1 MGTLSDDD
9 QGDNVLGLSPFG
21 RVQVALA
28 NGTRRRLDD
37 MYSTVLASPM
47 TVLVLLLIITAFF
60 AQQGLD
66 FQDQI
71 EDDVEIFLPEG
82 APSTKLL
89 LEVEKEWSTDIA
101 IIYIQTPNAFS
112 TNNVENITSESY
124 LREIS
129 WVEGDDHN
137 IGGDSTGRGIDYD
150 KIDHGE
156 NDGVMWIISPAQVI
170 KEINSADGRFNNS
183 MCEHGIN
190 TRIPIQIDC
199 NLPGGGEYAIPD
211 QTRIDQII
219 EESNGGFDALFKD
232 TNDMDPTVDSDKDGN
247 YTNDQDGDG
256 IWDTAA
262 IIIGMHSDPK
272 VTDDYANFDELHAH
286 FQKVIDARPNDMAN
300 TEMTVTGLTKVLEDI
315 SEEIYKDLLMILPWS
330 VFFTIL
336 FISAIH
342 RSLKVVV
349 ITGTPIMMA
358 LSVTFGIS
366 VIMDVHLTPM
376 IVATFP
382 ILIGLGVDYALHM
395 VNRIE
400 EVRRKKIDACNDE
413 NERRRRQGKPPEE
426 VPDIWDA
433 NFYKECILEM
443 ASSTGVAVFLS
454 AMTTII
460 GFSVLILPSIVP
472 ITPIRSV
479 GLTLVIGIISTLI
492 FSIILVPT
500 LAWLTK
506 FNKRTNPQVWGGI
519 SKIPIKGF
527 LVIILLTGAVT
538 TLGLLSLDEMNEPI
552 SGSSEAPD
560 GIESLDALAEYSRQF
575 GSGQT
580 SLFIYHAEDRTHE
593 NNTDQIRDLPVLDSI
608 DLLESRIDAI
618 DSTNTTSIITFLRTI
633 PATITLADGV
643 TLYEGSLW
651 DLLHDPCW
659 ESTDPISDPECAVW
673 LILELTCPPSS
684 GNIEVLECRQA
695 LRTDM
700 VDVVFDTLTD
710 EVKSMLLN
718 EAGTK
723 AIVYVTQPYMNLNVA
738 GVLRDEIDGILSEEQ
753 ALPDT
758 RTSLLT
764 GGLPVSL
771 DINKGIHDTQ
781 NQTTIIT
788 LIILT
793 IVLCFVFKSIRLGLY
808 SMIPVAV
815 VILWQPLL
823 MQNPDVSINI
833 FTVMIGTIVFGIGVD
848 DSIHVMHRIQE
859 EGETPNGIATSIE
872 ETGQTIFET
881 TFTTVAGISAGFLAA
896 FPGLENFFMIMCML
910 IFFAFLTSAF
920 LLPAIFTLEHSIR
933 AKIRGEGSW
942 VDFGDGISLAS
953 ELSMTPLDA
962 LLED

>member
-1 MGTLSDDD
+1 MGASSDDD
-9 QGDNVLGLSPFG
+9 QGDNFLELSPLG
-21 RVQVALA
+21 KVQSALA
-28 NGTRRRLDD
+28 NGTMRRLDN
-37 MYSTVLASPM
+37 MYSTVIASPM

-101 IIYIQTPNAFS
+101 IIYVQTPNAFS
-112 TNNVENITSESY
+112 TKSVENITSESY

-129 WVEGDDHN
+129 WVEGDDLN

-156 NDGVMWIISPAQVI
+156 NDGVLWIISPAQVI

-183 MCEHGIN
+183 MCLHGVN

-232 TNDMDPTVDSDKDGN
+232 TNDMDPTVDSDGDGDYN
-247 YTNDQDGDG
+247 NDQDGDG

-286 FQKVIDARPNDMAN
+286 FQEVIDARPDDMKN

-358 LSVTFGIS
+358 LAVTFGIS

-400 EVRRKKIDACNDE
+400 EVRRKKIDTLTDD

-433 NFYKECILEM
+433 TFYKECILEM

-460 GFSVLILPSIVP
+460 GFSVLMAPTIVP

-527 LVIILLTGAVT
+527 LMIILLAGGVT

-552 SGSSEAPD
+552 TGSSEAPE

-580 SLFIYHAEDRTHE
+580 SLFIYHAEDRPTE

-608 DLLESRIDAI
+608 DLLENRIDAI

-633 PATITLADGV
+633 PATITLTDGV

-651 DLLHDPCW
+651 DLLHEPCW
-659 ESTDPISDPECAVW
+659 ESNDPIECNLW
-673 LILELTCPPSS
+673 LGLELTGPE
-684 GNIEVLECRQA
+684 GRKG
-695 LRTDM
+695 LRKDM
-700 VDVVFDTLTD
+700 VNVVFDTLTD

-718 EAGTK
+718 EDGTK

-738 GVLRDEIDGILSEEQ
+738 GELRDEIDGMLSEEQ
-753 ALPDT
+753 DLEGT

-823 MQNPDVSINI
+823 MQSPDVSINI

-942 VDFGDGISLAS
+942 VNFGDGISLAS
-953 ELSMTPLDA
+953 EVSMNPLDA
-962 LLED
+962 ILDD

>member
-1 MGTLSDDD
+1 MGASSDDD
-9 QGDNVLGLSPFG
+9 QGDNFLELSPLG
-21 RVQVALA
+21 KVQSALA
-28 NGTRRRLDD
+28 NGTMRRLDN

-101 IIYIQTPNAFS
+101 IIYVQTPNAFS
-112 TNNVENITSESY
+112 TKSIENITSESY

-129 WVEGDDHN
+129 WVEGDDLN

-156 NDGVMWIISPAQVI
+156 NDGVLWIISPAQVI

-183 MCEHGIN
+183 MCLHGVN

-211 QTRIDQII
+211 QARIDQII

-232 TNDMDPTVDSDKDGN
+232 TNDMDPTVDSDGDGDYN
-247 YTNDQDGDG
+247 NDQDGDG

-286 FQKVIDARPNDMAN
+286 FQEVIDARPDDMTN

-358 LSVTFGIS
+358 LAVTFGIS

-400 EVRRKKIDACNDE
+400 EVRRKKIDTLTDD

-433 NFYKECILEM
+433 TFYKECILEM

-460 GFSVLILPSIVP
+460 GFSVLMAPTIVP

-506 FNKRTNPQVWGGI
+506 FNKRTNPQVWGEI

-527 LVIILLTGAVT
+527 LMIILLAGGVT

-552 SGSSEAPD
+552 SGSSEAPE

-580 SLFIYHAEDRTHE
+580 SLFIYHAEDRPNE

-608 DLLESRIDAI
+608 DLLENRIDAI

-633 PATITLADGV
+633 PATITLTDGV

-651 DLLHDPCW
+651 DLLHEPCW
-659 ESTDPISDPECAVW
+659 ESNDPIECNLW
-673 LILELTCPPSS
+673 LGLELTGPE
-684 GNIEVLECRQA
+684 GRKG
-695 LRTDM
+695 LRKDM
-700 VDVVFDTLTD
+700 VNVVFDTLTD

-718 EAGTK
+718 EDGTK

-738 GVLRDEIDGILSEEQ
+738 GELRDEIDGMLSEEQ
-753 ALPDT
+753 DLEGT

-793 IVLCFVFKSIRLGLY
+793 IVLCFIFKSVRLGIY

>member
-9 QGDNVLGLSPFG
+9 QGDNFLELSPLG
-21 RVQVALA
+21 KVQSALA
-28 NGTRRRLDD
+28 NGTMRRLDN
-37 MYSTVLASPM
+37 MYSTVIASPM

-101 IIYIQTPNAFS
+101 IIYVQTPNAFS
-112 TNNVENITSESY
+112 TKNVENITSESY

-129 WVEGDDHN
+129 WVEGDDLN

-156 NDGVMWIISPAQVI
+156 NDGVLWIISPAQVI

-183 MCEHGIN
+183 MCLHGVN

-232 TNDMDPTVDSDKDGN
+232 TNDMDPTVDSDGDGDYN
-247 YTNDQDGDG
+247 NDQDGDG

-286 FQKVIDARPNDMAN
+286 FQEVIDARPDDMKN

-358 LSVTFGIS
+358 LAVTFGIS

-400 EVRRKKIDACNDE
+400 EVRRKKIDTLTDD

-433 NFYKECILEM
+433 TFYKECILEM

-460 GFSVLILPSIVP
+460 GFSVLMAPTIVP

-527 LVIILLTGAVT
+527 LMIILLAGGVT

-552 SGSSEAPD
+552 TGSSEAPE

-580 SLFIYHAEDRTHE
+580 SLFIYHAEDRPTE

-608 DLLESRIDAI
+608 DLLENRIDAI

-633 PATITLADGV
+633 PATITLTDGV

-651 DLLHDPCW
+651 DLLHEPCW
-659 ESTDPISDPECAVW
+659 ESNDPIECNLW
-673 LILELTCPPSS
+673 LGLELTGPE
-684 GNIEVLECRQA
+684 GRKG
-695 LRTDM
+695 LRKDM
-700 VDVVFDTLTD
+700 VNVVFDTLTD

-718 EAGTK
+718 EDGTK

-738 GVLRDEIDGILSEEQ
+738 GELRDEIDGMLSEEQ
-753 ALPDT
+753 DLEGT

-823 MQNPDVSINI
+823 MQSPDVSINI

-942 VDFGDGISLAS
+942 VNFGDGISLAS
-953 ELSMTPLDA
+953 ELSMNPLDA
-962 LLED
+962 VLED

>member
-1 MGTLSDDD
+1 MGASSDDD
-9 QGDNVLGLSPFG
+9 QGDNFLELSPLG
-21 RVQVALA
+21 KVQSALA
-28 NGTRRRLDD
+28 NGTMRRLDN
-37 MYSTVLASPM
+37 MYSTVIASPM

-101 IIYIQTPNAFS
+101 IIYVQTPNAFS
-112 TNNVENITSESY
+112 TKSVENITSESY

-129 WVEGDDHN
+129 WVEGDDLN

-156 NDGVMWIISPAQVI
+156 NDGVLWIISPAQVI

-183 MCEHGIN
+183 MCLHGVN

-232 TNDMDPTVDSDKDGN
+232 TNDMDPTVDSDGDGDYN
-247 YTNDQDGDG
+247 NDQDGDG

-286 FQKVIDARPNDMAN
+286 FQEVIDARPDDMKN

-358 LSVTFGIS
+358 LAVTFGIS

-400 EVRRKKIDACNDE
+400 EVRRKKIDTLTDD

-433 NFYKECILEM
+433 TFYKECILEM

-460 GFSVLILPSIVP
+460 GFSVLMAPTIVP

-527 LVIILLTGAVT
+527 LMIILLAGGVT

-552 SGSSEAPD
+552 TGSSEAPE

-580 SLFIYHAEDRTHE
+580 SLFIYHAEDRPTE

-608 DLLESRIDAI
+608 DLLENRIDAI

-633 PATITLADGV
+633 PATITLTDGV

-651 DLLHDPCW
+651 DLLHEPCW
-659 ESTDPISDPECAVW
+659 ESNDPIECNLW
-673 LILELTCPPSS
+673 LGLELTGPE
-684 GNIEVLECRQA
+684 GRKG
-695 LRTDM
+695 LRKDM
-700 VDVVFDTLTD
+700 VNVVFDTLTD

-718 EAGTK
+718 EDGTK

-738 GVLRDEIDGILSEEQ
+738 GELRDEIDGMLSEEQ
-753 ALPDT
+753 ALEGT

-823 MQNPDVSINI
+823 MQSPDVSINI

-942 VDFGDGISLAS
+942 VNFGDGISLAS
-953 ELSMTPLDA
+953 ELSMNPLDA
-962 LLED
+962 VLED

>member
-9 QGDNVLGLSPFG
+9 QGDNFLELSPLG
-21 RVQVALA
+21 KVQSALA
-28 NGTRRRLDD
+28 NGTMRRLDN
-37 MYSTVLASPM
+37 MYSTVIASPM

-101 IIYIQTPNAFS
+101 IIYVQTPNAFS
-112 TNNVENITSESY
+112 TKNVENITSESY

-129 WVEGDDHN
+129 WVEGDDLN

-156 NDGVMWIISPAQVI
+156 NDGVLWIISPAQVI

-183 MCEHGIN
+183 MCLHGVN

-232 TNDMDPTVDSDKDGN
+232 TNDMDPTVDSDGDGDYN
-247 YTNDQDGDG
+247 NDQDGDG

-286 FQKVIDARPNDMAN
+286 FQEVIDARPDDMKN

-358 LSVTFGIS
+358 LAVTFGIS

-400 EVRRKKIDACNDE
+400 EVRRKKIDTLTDD

-433 NFYKECILEM
+433 TFYKECILEM

-460 GFSVLILPSIVP
+460 GFSVLMAPTIVP

-527 LVIILLTGAVT
+527 LMIILLAGGVT

-552 SGSSEAPD
+552 TGSSEAPE

-580 SLFIYHAEDRTHE
+580 SLFIYHAEDRPTE

-608 DLLESRIDAI
+608 DLLENRIDAI

-633 PATITLADGV
+633 PATITLTDGV

-651 DLLHDPCW
+651 DLLHEPCW
-659 ESTDPISDPECAVW
+659 ESNDPIECNLW
-673 LILELTCPPSS
+673 LGLELTGPE
-684 GNIEVLECRQA
+684 GRKG
-695 LRTDM
+695 LRKDM
-700 VDVVFDTLTD
+700 VNVVFDTLTD

-718 EAGTK
+718 EDGTK

-738 GVLRDEIDGILSEEQ
+738 GELRDEIDGMLSEEQ
-753 ALPDT
+753 ALEGT

-793 IVLCFVFKSIRLGLY
+793 IVLCFVFRSIRLGLY

-823 MQNPDVSINI
+823 MQSPDVSINI

-942 VDFGDGISLAS
+942 VNFGDGISLAS
-953 ELSMTPLDA
+953 ELSMNPLDA
-962 LLED
+962 VLED

>member
-9 QGDNVLGLSPFG
+9 QGDNFLELSPLG
-21 RVQVALA
+21 KVQSALA
-28 NGTRRRLDD
+28 NGTMRRLDN
-37 MYSTVLASPM
+37 MYSTVIASPM

-101 IIYIQTPNAFS
+101 IIYVQTPNAFS
-112 TNNVENITSESY
+112 TKNVENITSESY

-129 WVEGDDHN
+129 WVEGDDLN

-156 NDGVMWIISPAQVI
+156 NDGVLWIISPAQVI

-183 MCEHGIN
+183 MCLHGVN

-232 TNDMDPTVDSDKDGN
+232 TNDMDPTVDSDGDGDYN
-247 YTNDQDGDG
+247 NDQDGDG

-286 FQKVIDARPNDMAN
+286 FQEVIDARPDDMKN

-358 LSVTFGIS
+358 LAVTFGIS

-400 EVRRKKIDACNDE
+400 EVRRKKIDTLTDD

-433 NFYKECILEM
+433 TFYKECILEM

-460 GFSVLILPSIVP
+460 GFSVLMAPTIVP

-527 LVIILLTGAVT
+527 LMIILLAGGVT

-552 SGSSEAPD
+552 TGSSEAPE

-580 SLFIYHAEDRTHE
+580 SLFIYHAEDRPTE

-608 DLLESRIDAI
+608 DLLENRIDAI

-633 PATITLADGV
+633 PATITLTDGV

-651 DLLHDPCW
+651 DLLHEPCW
-659 ESTDPISDPECAVW
+659 ESNDPIECNVW
-673 LILELTCPPSS
+673 LGLELTGPE
-684 GNIEVLECRQA
+684 GRKG
-695 LRTDM
+695 LRKDM
-700 VDVVFDTLTD
+700 VNVVFDTLTD

-718 EAGTK
+718 EDGTK

-738 GVLRDEIDGILSEEQ
+738 GELRDEIDGMLSEEQ
-753 ALPDT
+753 DLEGT

-823 MQNPDVSINI
+823 MQSPDVSINI

-942 VDFGDGISLAS
+942 VNFGDGISLAS
-953 ELSMTPLDA
+953 ELSMNPLDA
-962 LLED
+962 VLED

>member
-1 MGTLSDDD
+1 MGASSDDD
-9 QGDNVLGLSPFG
+9 QGDNFLELSPLG
-21 RVQVALA
+21 KVQSALA
-28 NGTRRRLDD
+28 NGTMRRLDN

-101 IIYIQTPNAFS
+101 IIYVQTPNAFS
-112 TNNVENITSESY
+112 TKSIENITSESY

-129 WVEGDDHN
+129 WVEGDDLN

-156 NDGVMWIISPAQVI
+156 NDGVLWIISPAQVI

-183 MCEHGIN
+183 MCLHGVN

-232 TNDMDPTVDSDKDGN
+232 TNDMDPTVDSDGDGDYN
-247 YTNDQDGDG
+247 NDQDGDG

-286 FQKVIDARPNDMAN
+286 FQEVIDARPDDMTN

-358 LSVTFGIS
+358 LAVTFGIS

-400 EVRRKKIDACNDE
+400 EVRRKKIDTLTDD
-413 NERRRRQGKPPEE
+413 NERRRKQGKPPEE

-433 NFYKECILEM
+433 TFYKECILEM

-460 GFSVLILPSIVP
+460 GFSVLMAPTIVP

-506 FNKRTNPQVWGGI
+506 FNKRTNPQVWGEI

-527 LVIILLTGAVT
+527 LMIILLAGGVT

-552 SGSSEAPD
+552 SGSSEAPE

-580 SLFIYHAEDRTHE
+580 SLFIYHAEDRPNE

-608 DLLESRIDAI
+608 DLLENRIDAI

-633 PATITLADGV
+633 PATITLTDGV

-651 DLLHDPCW
+651 DLLHEPCW
-659 ESTDPISDPECAVW
+659 ESNDPIECNLW
-673 LILELTCPPSS
+673 LGLELTGPE
-684 GNIEVLECRQA
+684 GRKG
-695 LRTDM
+695 LRKDM
-700 VDVVFDTLTD
+700 VNVVFDTLTD

-718 EAGTK
+718 EDGTK

-738 GVLRDEIDGILSEEQ
+738 GELRDEIDGMLSEEQ
-753 ALPDT
+753 DLEGT

-793 IVLCFVFKSIRLGLY
+793 IVLCFIFKSVRLGIY

-823 MQNPDVSINI
+823 MQSPDVSINI

-942 VDFGDGISLAS
+942 VNFGDGISLAS
-953 ELSMTPLDA
+953 EVSMNPLDA
-962 LLED
+962 ILDD

>member
-1 MGTLSDDD
+1 MGASSDDD
-9 QGDNVLGLSPFG
+9 QGDNFLELSPLG
-21 RVQVALA
+21 KVQSALA
-28 NGTRRRLDD
+28 NGTMRRLDN

-101 IIYIQTPNAFS
+101 IIYVQTPNAFS
-112 TNNVENITSESY
+112 TKSIENITSESY

-129 WVEGDDHN
+129 WVEGDDLN

-156 NDGVMWIISPAQVI
+156 NDGVLWIISPAQVI

-183 MCEHGIN
+183 MCLHGVN

-232 TNDMDPTVDSDKDGN
+232 TNDMDPTVDSDGDGDYN
-247 YTNDQDGDG
+247 NDQDGDG

-286 FQKVIDARPNDMAN
+286 FQEVIDARPDDMTN

-358 LSVTFGIS
+358 LAVTFGIS

-400 EVRRKKIDACNDE
+400 EVRRKKIDTLTDD

-433 NFYKECILEM
+433 TFYKECILEM

-460 GFSVLILPSIVP
+460 GFSVLMAPTIVP

-506 FNKRTNPQVWGGI
+506 FNKRTNPQVWGEI

-527 LVIILLTGAVT
+527 LMIILLAGGVT

-552 SGSSEAPD
+552 SGSSEAPE

-580 SLFIYHAEDRTHE
+580 SLFIYHAEDRPNE

-608 DLLESRIDAI
+608 DLLENRIDAI

-633 PATITLADGV
+633 PATITLTDGV

-651 DLLHDPCW
+651 DLLHEPCW
-659 ESTDPISDPECAVW
+659 ESNDPIECNLW
-673 LILELTCPPSS
+673 LGLELTGPE
-684 GNIEVLECRQA
+684 GRKG
-695 LRTDM
+695 LRKDM
-700 VDVVFDTLTD
+700 VNVVFDTLTD

-718 EAGTK
+718 EDGTK

-738 GVLRDEIDGILSEEQ
+738 GELRDEIDGMLSEEQ
-753 ALPDT
+753 DLEGT

-793 IVLCFVFKSIRLGLY
+793 IVLCFIFKSIRLGLY

-823 MQNPDVSINI
+823 MQSPDVSINI

-942 VDFGDGISLAS
+942 INFGDGISLAS
-953 ELSMTPLDA
+953 EVSMNPLDA
-962 LLED
+962 VLED

>member
-1 MGTLSDDD
+1 MSGLCLALSMGASSDDD
-9 QGDNVLGLSPFG
+9 QGDNFLELSPLG
-21 RVQVALA
+21 KVQSALA
-28 NGTRRRLDD
+28 NGTMRRLDN
-37 MYSTVLASPM
+37 MYSTVIASPM

-101 IIYIQTPNAFS
+101 IIYVQTPNAFS
-112 TNNVENITSESY
+112 TKSVENITSESY

-129 WVEGDDHN
+129 WVEGDDLN

-150 KIDHGE
+150 KMDHGE
-156 NDGVMWIISPAQVI
+156 NDGVLWIISPAQVI

-183 MCEHGIN
+183 MCLHGVN

-232 TNDMDPTVDSDKDGN
+232 TNDMDPTVDSDGDGD

-286 FQKVIDARPNDMAN
+286 FQEVIDARPDDMTN

-358 LSVTFGIS
+358 LAVTFGIS

-400 EVRRKKIDACNDE
+400 EVRRKKIDTLTDD

-433 NFYKECILEM
+433 TFYKECILEM

-460 GFSVLILPSIVP
+460 GFSVLMAPTIVP

-506 FNKRTNPQVWGGI
+506 FNKRTNPQVWGEI

-527 LVIILLTGAVT
+527 LMIILLAGGVT

-580 SLFIYHAEDRTHE
+580 SLFIYHAEDRPNE

-608 DLLESRIDAI
+608 DLLENRIDAI

-633 PATITLADGV
+633 PATITLTDGV

-651 DLLHDPCW
+651 DLLHEPCW
-659 ESTDPISDPECAVW
+659 ESNDPIECNLW
-673 LILELTCPPSS
+673 LGLELTGPE
-684 GNIEVLECRQA
+684 GRKG
-695 LRTDM
+695 LRKDM
-700 VDVVFDTLTD
+700 VNVVFDTLTD

-718 EAGTK
+718 EDGTK

-738 GVLRDEIDGILSEEQ
+738 GELRDEIDGMLSEEQ
-753 ALPDT
+753 DLEGT

-793 IVLCFVFKSIRLGLY
+793 IVLCFIFKSIRLGLY

-823 MQNPDVSINI
+823 MQSPDVSINI

-881 TFTTVAGISAGFLAA
+881 TFTTIAGISAGFLAA

-942 VDFGDGISLAS
+942 INFGDGISLAS
-953 ELSMTPLDA
+953 EVSMNPLDA
-962 LLED
+962 VLED

>member
-1 MGTLSDDD
+1 
-9 QGDNVLGLSPFG
+9 
-21 RVQVALA
+21 
-28 NGTRRRLDD
+28 
-37 MYSTVLASPM
+37 M

-101 IIYIQTPNAFS
+101 IIYVQTPNAFS
-112 TNNVENITSESY
+112 TKSTENITSESY

-129 WVEGDDHN
+129 WVEGDDN
-137 IGGDSTGRGIDYD
+137 NFDQGRIIDKGIDYD

-199 NLPGGGEYAIPD
+199 NLPGGGEYVIPD
-211 QTRIDQII
+211 QARIDQII

-262 IIIGMHSDPK
+262 IIIGMHSNPK
-272 VTDDYANFDELHAH
+272 VTDEYANFDELHAH
-286 FQKVIDARPNDMAN
+286 FQDVIDARPNDMAN

-358 LSVTFGIS
+358 LAVTFGIS

-400 EVRRKKIDACNDE
+400 EVRRKKIDSLTDE

-552 SGSSEAPD
+552 TGSSEAPD

-580 SLFIYHAEDRTHE
+580 SLFIYHAEDRIHD
-593 NNTDQIRDLPVLDSI
+593 NKTDQIRDLPVLDSI
-608 DLLESRIDAI
+608 DFLENRIDAI

-673 LILELTCPPSS
+673 LTLEFT
-684 GNIEVLECRQA
+684 GADGREG
-695 LRTDM
+695 LRKDM
-700 VDVVFDTLTD
+700 VNVVFDTLTD

-718 EAGTK
+718 EDGTK

-738 GVLRDEIDGILSEEQ
+738 GKLRDEIDGMLSEEQ
-753 ALPDT
+753 ELEGT

>member
-9 QGDNVLGLSPFG
+9 QGDNFLELSPLG
-21 RVQVALA
+21 KVQSALA
-28 NGTRRRLDD
+28 NGTMRRLDN
-37 MYSTVLASPM
+37 MYSTVIASPM

-101 IIYIQTPNAFS
+101 IIYVQTPNAFS
-112 TNNVENITSESY
+112 TKNVENITSESY

-129 WVEGDDHN
+129 WVEGDDLN

-156 NDGVMWIISPAQVI
+156 NDGVLWIISPAQVI

-183 MCEHGIN
+183 MCLHGVN

-232 TNDMDPTVDSDKDGN
+232 TNDMDPTVDSDGDGDYN
-247 YTNDQDGDG
+247 NDQDGDG

-286 FQKVIDARPNDMAN
+286 FQEVIDARPDDMKN

-358 LSVTFGIS
+358 LAVTFGIS

-400 EVRRKKIDACNDE
+400 EVRRKKIDTLTDD

-433 NFYKECILEM
+433 TFYKECILEM

-460 GFSVLILPSIVP
+460 GFSVLMAPTIVP

-527 LVIILLTGAVT
+527 LMIILLAGGVT

-552 SGSSEAPD
+552 TGSSEAPE

-580 SLFIYHAEDRTHE
+580 SLFIYHAEDRPTE

-608 DLLESRIDAI
+608 DLLENRIDAI

-633 PATITLADGV
+633 PATITLTDGV

-651 DLLHDPCW
+651 DLLHEPCW
-659 ESTDPISDPECAVW
+659 ESNDPIECNLW
-673 LILELTCPPSS
+673 LGLELTGPE
-684 GNIEVLECRQA
+684 GRKG
-695 LRTDM
+695 LRKDM
-700 VDVVFDTLTD
+700 VNVVFDTLTD

-718 EAGTK
+718 EDGTK

-738 GVLRDEIDGILSEEQ
+738 GELRDEIDGMLSEEQ
-753 ALPDT
+753 DLEGT

-823 MQNPDVSINI
+823 MQSPDVSINI

-942 VDFGDGISLAS
+942 VNFGDGISLAS
-953 ELSMTPLDA
+953 EVSMNPLDA
-962 LLED
+962 ILED

>member
-1 MGTLSDDD
+1 
-9 QGDNVLGLSPFG
+9 
-21 RVQVALA
+21 
-28 NGTRRRLDD
+28 
-37 MYSTVLASPM
+37 
-47 TVLVLLLIITAFF
+47 
-60 AQQGLD
+60 
-66 FQDQI
+66 
-71 EDDVEIFLPEG
+71 
-82 APSTKLL
+82 
-89 LEVEKEWSTDIA
+89 
-101 IIYIQTPNAFS
+101 
-112 TNNVENITSESY
+112 
-124 LREIS
+124 
-129 WVEGDDHN
+129 
-137 IGGDSTGRGIDYD
+137 
-150 KIDHGE
+150 
-156 NDGVMWIISPAQVI
+156 
-170 KEINSADGRFNNS
+170 
-183 MCEHGIN
+183 
-190 TRIPIQIDC
+190 
-199 NLPGGGEYAIPD
+199 
-211 QTRIDQII
+211 
-219 EESNGGFDALFKD
+219 
-232 TNDMDPTVDSDKDGN
+232 
-247 YTNDQDGDG
+247 
-256 IWDTAA
+256 
-262 IIIGMHSDPK
+262 
-272 VTDDYANFDELHAH
+272 
-286 FQKVIDARPNDMAN
+286 
-300 TEMTVTGLTKVLEDI
+300 
-315 SEEIYKDLLMILPWS
+315 
-330 VFFTIL
+330 
-336 FISAIH
+336 
-342 RSLKVVV
+342 
-349 ITGTPIMMA
+349 
-358 LSVTFGIS
+358 
-366 VIMDVHLTPM
+366 
-376 IVATFP
+376 
-382 ILIGLGVDYALHM
+382 M

-460 GFSVLILPSIVP
+460 GFSVLMAPTIVP

-506 FNKRTNPQVWGGI
+506 FNKRTNPQVWGEI

-527 LVIILLTGAVT
+527 LMIILLAGGVT

-552 SGSSEAPD
+552 TGSSEAPE

-580 SLFIYHAEDRTHE
+580 SLFIYHAEDRPNE

-608 DLLESRIDAI
+608 DLLENRIDAI

-633 PATITLADGV
+633 PATITLTDGV

-651 DLLHDPCW
+651 DLLHEPCW
-659 ESTDPISDPECAVW
+659 ESNDPIECNLW
-673 LILELTCPPSS
+673 LGLELTGPE
-684 GNIEVLECRQA
+684 GRKG
-695 LRTDM
+695 LRKDM
-700 VDVVFDTLTD
+700 VNVVFDTLTD

-718 EAGTK
+718 EDGTK

-738 GVLRDEIDGILSEEQ
+738 GELRDEIDGMLSEEQ
-753 ALPDT
+753 DLEGT

-793 IVLCFVFKSIRLGLY
+793 IVLCFIFKSIRLGLY

-823 MQNPDVSINI
+823 MQSPDVSINI

-881 TFTTVAGISAGFLAA
+881 TFTTIAGISAGFLAA

-942 VDFGDGISLAS
+942 VNFGDGISLAS
-953 ELSMTPLDA
+953 EVSMNPLDA
-962 LLED
+962 VLED

>member
-1 MGTLSDDD
+1 MGASSDDD
-9 QGDNVLGLSPFG
+9 QGDNFLELSPLG
-21 RVQVALA
+21 KVQSALA
-28 NGTRRRLDD
+28 NGTMRRLDN

-101 IIYIQTPNAFS
+101 IIYVQTPNAFS
-112 TNNVENITSESY
+112 TKSIENITSESY

-129 WVEGDDHN
+129 WVEGDDLN

-156 NDGVMWIISPAQVI
+156 NDGVLWIISPAQVI

-183 MCEHGIN
+183 MCLHGVN

-232 TNDMDPTVDSDKDGN
+232 TNDMDPTVDSDGDGDYN
-247 YTNDQDGDG
+247 NDQDGDG

-286 FQKVIDARPNDMAN
+286 FQEVIDARPDDMTN

-358 LSVTFGIS
+358 LAVTFGIS

-400 EVRRKKIDACNDE
+400 EVRRKKIDTLTDD

-433 NFYKECILEM
+433 TFYKECILEM

-460 GFSVLILPSIVP
+460 GFSVLMAPTIVP

-506 FNKRTNPQVWGGI
+506 FNKRTNPQVWGEI

-527 LVIILLTGAVT
+527 LMIILLAGGVT

-552 SGSSEAPD
+552 SGSSEAPE

-580 SLFIYHAEDRTHE
+580 SLFIYHAEDRPNE

-608 DLLESRIDAI
+608 DLLENRIDAI

-633 PATITLADGV
+633 PATITLTDGV

-651 DLLHDPCW
+651 DLLHEPCW
-659 ESTDPISDPECAVW
+659 ESNDPIECNLW
-673 LILELTCPPSS
+673 LGLELTGPE
-684 GNIEVLECRQA
+684 GRKG
-695 LRTDM
+695 LRKDM
-700 VDVVFDTLTD
+700 VNVVFDTLTD

-718 EAGTK
+718 EDGTK

-738 GVLRDEIDGILSEEQ
+738 GELRDEIDGMLSEEQ
-753 ALPDT
+753 DLEGT

-793 IVLCFVFKSIRLGLY
+793 IVLCFIFKSVRLGIY

-881 TFTTVAGISAGFLAA
+881 TFTTIAGISAGFLAA

-942 VDFGDGISLAS
+942 VNFGDGISLAS
-953 ELSMTPLDA
+953 EVSMNPLDA
-962 LLED
+962 ILDD

>member
-21 RVQVALA
+21 KVQSALA

-101 IIYIQTPNAFS
+101 IIYVQTPNAFS
-112 TNNVENITSESY
+112 TKSVENITSESY

-156 NDGVMWIISPAQVI
+156 NDGVLWIISPAQVI

-183 MCEHGIN
+183 ICQHGVN

-219 EESNGGFDALFKD
+219 EESEGGFDALFKD

-272 VTDDYANFDELHAH
+272 VTNDYDNFDELHAH
-286 FQKVIDARPNDMAN
+286 FQDVIDARPSDMTN

-358 LSVTFGIS
+358 LAVTFGIS

-400 EVRRKKIDACNDE
+400 EVRRKKIDAYNDE
-413 NERRRRQGKPPEE
+413 NERRRRQGKSPEE

-433 NFYKECILEM
+433 AFYKECILEM

-454 AMTTII
+454 AMTTIV
-460 GFSVLILPSIVP
+460 GFSVLMAPTIVP

-500 LAWLTK
+500 LAWLTR
-506 FNKRTNPQVWGGI
+506 FHKRTNPQVWGGI

-527 LVIILLTGAVT
+527 LMIILLAGAVT

-552 SGSSEAPD
+552 TGSSEAPD

-608 DLLESRIDAI
+608 DLLENRIDAI

-633 PATITLADGV
+633 PATITLTDGV

-651 DLLHDPCW
+651 DLLHEPCW
-659 ESTDPISDPECAVW
+659 ESNDPIECNVW
-673 LILELTCPPSS
+673 LGLELTGPE
-684 GNIEVLECRQA
+684 GRKG
-695 LRTDM
+695 LRKDM
-700 VDVVFDTLTD
+700 VNVVFDTLTD

-738 GVLRDEIDGILSEEQ
+738 GELRDEIDGMLSEEQ
-753 ALPDT
+753 ALEGT

-793 IVLCFVFKSIRLGLY
+793 IVLCFVFRSIRLGLY

-881 TFTTVAGISAGFLAA
+881 TFTTIAGISAGFLAA

-933 AKIRGEGSW
+933 AKIRGESSW
-942 VDFGDGISLAS
+942 IDFGDGISLAS
-953 ELSMTPLDA
+953 ELSMNPMDA

>member
-9 QGDNVLGLSPFG
+9 QGDNFLELSPLG
-21 RVQVALA
+21 KVQSALA
-28 NGTRRRLDD
+28 NGTMRRLDN
-37 MYSTVLASPM
+37 MYSTVIASPM

-101 IIYIQTPNAFS
+101 IIYVQTPNAFS
-112 TNNVENITSESY
+112 TKSVENITSESY

-129 WVEGDDHN
+129 WVEGDDLN

-156 NDGVMWIISPAQVI
+156 NDGVLWIISPAQVI

-183 MCEHGIN
+183 MCLHGVN

-232 TNDMDPTVDSDKDGN
+232 TNDMDPTVDSDGDGDYN
-247 YTNDQDGDG
+247 NDQDGDG

-286 FQKVIDARPNDMAN
+286 FQEVIDARPDDMKN

-358 LSVTFGIS
+358 LAVTFGIS

-400 EVRRKKIDACNDE
+400 EVRRKKIDTLTDD

-433 NFYKECILEM
+433 TFYKECILEM

-460 GFSVLILPSIVP
+460 GFSVLMAPTIVP

-527 LVIILLTGAVT
+527 LMIILLAGGVT

-552 SGSSEAPD
+552 TGSSEAPE

-580 SLFIYHAEDRTHE
+580 SLFIYHAEDRPTE

-608 DLLESRIDAI
+608 DLLENRIDAI

-633 PATITLADGV
+633 PATITLTDGV

-651 DLLHDPCW
+651 DLLHEPCW
-659 ESTDPISDPECAVW
+659 ESNDPIECNLW
-673 LILELTCPPSS
+673 LGLELTGPE
-684 GNIEVLECRQA
+684 GRKG
-695 LRTDM
+695 LRKDM
-700 VDVVFDTLTD
+700 VNVVFDTLTD

-718 EAGTK
+718 EDGTK

-738 GVLRDEIDGILSEEQ
+738 GELRDEIDGMLSEEQ
-753 ALPDT
+753 DLEGT

-793 IVLCFVFKSIRLGLY
+793 IVLCFVFRSIRLGLY

-823 MQNPDVSINI
+823 MQSPDVSINI

-942 VDFGDGISLAS
+942 VNFGDGISLAS
-953 ELSMTPLDA
+953 ELSMNPLDA
-962 LLED
+962 VLED